1 MSSAADFSSVAI
13 AVTTVIYTLG
23 TFLLWKT
30 IHATLR
36 LARDRASRGQQRVQ
50 AALVSSL
57 VGHHRELF
65 AMILQDRDLLS
76 SFVADSDLGQD
87 TVRDELLG
95 SFLLNHALQV
105 YYHWRHGTLDE
116 ELWVVLQ
123 ADMDDLLAVPVVKRA
138 WARARETFPPGFR
151 DFVENSRLGAAATD
165 RLAEVECND
174 SIESSESAQREGGKD
189 EARTNRRI

>member
-1 MSSAADFSSVAI
+1 
-13 AVTTVIYTLG
+13 
-23 TFLLWKT
+23 
-30 IHATLR
+30 
-36 LARDRASRGQQRVQ
+36 
-50 AALVSSL
+50 
-57 VGHHRELF
+57 
-65 AMILQDRDLLS
+65 MILQDRDLLS